1 MEKMD
6 LIQTCFNSRLFE
18 ANPSCFT
25 YVGLLAEPAVCEPL
39 HQPAPGDTA
48 SSVQGHLVE
57 TQCHSSIG
65 VSTQR
70 PQRAEK
76 SLHVPNRPL
85 RGGRLSSVCKAFT
98 NPPVITPS
106 LSAACGTSHL
116 LHKQPR
122 GRQLIHHA
130 DQRAIRKLN

>member
-65 VSTQR
+65 VSTET
-70 PQRAEK
+70 PKE
-76 SLHVPNRPL
+76 L
-85 RGGRLSSVCKAFT
+85 RKAFMFPT
-98 NPPVITPS
+98 DRCKE
-106 LSAACGTSHL
+106 AA
-116 LHKQPR
+116 
-122 GRQLIHHA
+122 
-130 DQRAIRKLN
+130 